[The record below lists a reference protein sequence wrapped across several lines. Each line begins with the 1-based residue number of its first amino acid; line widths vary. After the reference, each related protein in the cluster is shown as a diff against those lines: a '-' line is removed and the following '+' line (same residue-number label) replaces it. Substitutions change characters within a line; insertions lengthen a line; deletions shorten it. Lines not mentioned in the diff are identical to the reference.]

1 MIKGK
6 ANLTNNN
13 VRSKAVPL
21 TVHLIPHTRLRL
33 GWKKLVDD
41 YYSGTDNMQDFAS
54 VRNILDTVVAAM
66 AKDSK
71 RRFTFPDV
79 KFAQMWYVRQTQE
92 VKDQF
97 KKLVKSG

>member
-1 MIKGK
+1 
-6 ANLTNNN
+6 
-13 VRSKAVPL
+13 
-21 TVHLIPHTRLRL
+21 
-33 GWKKLVDD
+33 
-41 YYSGTDNMQDFAS
+41 
-54 VRNILDTVVAAM
+54 LDTVVAAM

-79 KFAQMWYVRQTQE
+79 KFAQMWYVRQTQA